1 MNLFVHPGALA
12 DLNDAAAFYTGRAD
26 KQLGFALILEY
37 ERAIARLAS
46 NPELGATWRGDVR
59 RFPLQRFPYS
69 IVYQIKQ
76 QEIRIVALAH
86 QRRRP
91 AYWKN
96 RG

>member
-1 MNLFVHPGALA
+1 MNFYVHPGALA
-12 DLNDAAAFYTGRAD
+12 ELNDAAAFYTGRAD
-26 KQLGFALILEY
+26 KQLGLALILEY
-37 ERAIARLAS
+37 ERAIARLAG
-46 NPELGATWRGDVR
+46 NPALGAIWRGDVR